1 MYQRAYELIQSK
13 IFQSIQSQ
21 INQQQIFQMQ
31 QTIQS
36 TFQSTIQSTIQQ
48 IFQSMIQSIQSST
61 NQLTSNQQLSNQTSS
76 NQLFSIQLSTNQ
88 SFQKLIVFYFY
99 EFIQLNKTY
108 KIEKKFEKTK
118 NNLQFK
124 FVVFRNKCKRI
135 ELSKNAYIIIASI
148 MLKNQT
154 FIFYYNDD
162 QYIL

>member
-1 MYQRAYELIQSK
+1 M
-13 IFQSIQSQ
+13 
-21 INQQQIFQMQ
+21 
-31 QTIQS
+31 
-36 TFQSTIQSTIQQ
+36 
-48 IFQSMIQSIQSST
+48 
-61 NQLTSNQQLSNQTSS
+61 
-76 NQLFSIQLSTNQ
+76 
-88 SFQKLIVFYFY
+88 FYFY

-162 QYIL
+162 QYIS

>member
-1 MYQRAYELIQSK
+1 MHESIQSE
-13 IFQSIQSQ
+13 ILQSIQQQ

-48 IFQSMIQSIQSST
+48 IFQSMTQSTQSSVS
-61 NQLTSNQQLSNQTSS
+61 QSTSNQQSSNQISS
-76 NQLFSIQLSTNQ
+76 NQLFSIQSSANQ
-88 SFQKLIVFYFY
+88 LFQKSIVFYIY
-99 EFIQLNKTY
+99 EFIQLNKSY

-124 FVVFRNKCKRI
+124 FIVFCDKCRRV
-135 ELSKNAYIIIASI
+135 ELSKNAYFMIASI

-154 FIFYYNDD
+154 LIFYYNDNH
-162 QYIL
+162 YIL